1 MRLILTEKP
10 SVARDFARA
19 LGLRARDGY
28 FEGSEVTVT
37 FAVGHL
43 FELYAPHDYDPAL
56 KKWSWETLPIVPER
70 FKRKEIE
77 KTKKQAR
84 TIGKLLRKASEVII
98 ATDAGREGE
107 LIAREIL
114 EECGWHG
121 PTWRFWTSLSLTP
134 QVIKETLR
142 KLKLASEYDRLYQAA
157 LARQRADWIV
167 GMNLSRAATLA
178 FRNGGRGELFSV
190 GRVQTAVL
198 AILVDR
204 RRERENFKPEPYW
217 ILKAV
222 FEHPKGA
229 FTATRFEIRDGKE
242 ETAIWEKEKAY
253 ALLAEIEKAAC
264 GTVVSVQKKRK
275 KEPPPLLYNLTD
287 LQKDAN
293 KLGFTAAKTLKIAQ
307 KLYEERK
314 VLSYPRTESRHM
326 GRANVPLVKGVLRK
340 LSGAYPDV
348 FGGVREDLI
357 TAKNNR
363 VFDDSKL
370 TDHHALIPLAPLP
383 ADATRD
389 ERVIYDLVLRRFAA
403 AFHPDHVYDQTTAV
417 VELAGEK
424 FKARG
429 KATVQEGWRR
439 LYARAEDKKSK
450 EDEEQ
455 AQALPPLAK
464 GDTVKKKEAKL
475 LERKTQPPPDYTEAT
490 LLAAM
495 ENPGRFVENETLKKI
510 FRGETG
516 LGTQATRSQILELLI
531 SRGYVDR
538 KGRKLIATEKGCFLI
553 ERLRST
559 DRARVFTD
567 PAETARWEEWLHA
580 VAAGNRK
587 VDGFLEGIVRLVKQG
602 VEELKGLSSKGGYER
617 KANVIGK
624 CPQCGADVIEG
635 RKGYGCS
642 RWRDGCKFVIWKE
655 ICGKKISPAT
665 AKTLLSGKTTR
676 ELKGFKSK
684 KGKKFS
690 ARLKLENNKVVFVWD
705 NT

>member
-19 LGLRARDGY
+19 LGLKARDGY
-28 FEGSEVTVT
+28 YEGNGVLVT

-43 FELYAPHDYDPAL
+43 FELYAPHDYDSSL

-70 FKRKEIE
+70 FKRKEI
-77 KTKKQAR
+77 KDTQKQLRIIR
-84 TIGKLLRKASEVII
+84 TLIRKASEVVI

-114 EECGWHG
+114 EECDWRG
-121 PTWRFWTSLSLTP
+121 PTKRFWTSLSLTP
-134 QVIKETLR
+134 QVVKETLANL
-142 KLKLASEYDRLYQAA
+142 LKPASEYDRLYDAA
-157 LARQRADWIV
+157 LARQRADWIA

-198 AILVDR
+198 ALLVDR

-222 FEHPKGA
+222 FECPKGV
-229 FTATRFEIRDGKE
+229 FSATRFEIYDGKE
-242 ETAIWEKEKAY
+242 ETAIRDEKEAQ
-253 ALLAEIEKAAC
+253 ALLAKIEKAAT

-275 KEPPPLLYNLTD
+275 KDPPPLLYNLTD

-326 GRANVPLVKGVLRK
+326 GRANVSLVKGILRK

-348 FGGVREDLI
+348 FKDLK
-357 TAKNNR
+357 ADLVSAANKH

-383 ADATRD
+383 ADATWD
-389 ERVIYDLVLRRFAA
+389 EKVIHDLVLRRFAA
-403 AFHPDHVYDQTTAV
+403 AFHPDHVYDLTTV
-417 VELAGEK
+417 VLELAGEK
-424 FKARG
+424 FRARG
-429 KATVQEGWRR
+429 KATVAEGWRR
-439 LYARAEDKKSK
+439 LYAKDEEKKSK

-475 LERKTQPPPDYTEAT
+475 LERKTQPPPDYTEAM

-495 ENPGRFVENETLKKI
+495 ENPGRFVENEALKKV

-516 LGTQATRSQILELLI
+516 LGTQATRAQILELLI
-531 SRGYVDR
+531 ARGYVDR
-538 KGRKLIATEKGCFLI
+538 KGRKLIATDKGCFLI

-559 DRARVFTD
+559 DKARVFTD

-580 VAAGNRK
+580 VAAGDRR
-587 VDGFLEGIVRLVKQG
+587 VEGFLEGIIELVRRG
-602 VEELKGLSSKGGYER
+602 VAELSALAGKGGYQR
-617 KANVIGK
+617 KADVVGQ
-624 CPQCGADVIEG
+624 CPLCGADVIEG
-635 RKGYGCS
+635 RKGYGCT
-642 RWRDGCKFVIWKE
+642 RWREGCKFVIWKE
-655 ICGKKISPAT
+655 ICGKRISPAT
-665 AKTLLSGKTTR
+665 AKILLSGKTTR
-676 ELKGFKSK
+676 KLQGFKSK
-684 KGKKFS
+684 KGTKFS
-690 ARLKLENNKVVFVWD
+690 ARLKLEDGKVIFVFG
-705 NT
+705 